1 MWDERYATDEYR
13 FGTNPN
19 RFLINCAAGLKPGR
33 LLSLGEGEGRNAV
46 YMASLG
52 FEVTAVDQS
61 AVGLAKAQRLAAERG
76 VPLTTVTADLNDYV
90 IQRGAWDVI
99 MNFFCHMP
107 RPERLPLHRRVV
119 EGLKR
124 GGAYI
129 LEIFR
134 PGQLRLATGGPRTR
148 DLVLS
153 LADARAELAG
163 LQFEIARSLLRHEED
178 DDPSTKLLAIIQV
191 LAIKPDSPTNSR

>member
-1 MWDERYATDEYR
+1 MWDERYASDDYR
-13 FGTNPN
+13 FGTRPN
-19 RFLINCAAGLKPGR
+19 RFLIDCAARMKPGR

-61 AVGLAKAQRLAAERG
+61 EVGMTKARRLADERG
-76 VPLTTVTADLNDYV
+76 VPLNTVIADLNDYP
-90 IQRGAWDVI
+90 IQPGAWDVI

-107 RPERLPLHRRVV
+107 KAERLPLHRRVV
-119 EGLKR
+119 DGLTP

-134 PGQLRLATGGPRTR
+134 PAQLKLATGGPRTR
-148 DLVLS
+148 DWVLS
-153 LADARAELAG
+153 LADARAELTG
-163 LQFEIARSLLRHEED
+163 LELVIARAITRHEED

-191 LAIKPDSPTNSR
+191 LGIKV

>member
-1 MWDERYATDEYR
+1 MWDERYASDDYR
-13 FGTNPN
+13 FGTRPN
-19 RFLINCAAGLKPGR
+19 RFLIDCAARMKPGR

-61 AVGLAKAQRLAAERG
+61 EVGMTKARRLADERG
-76 VPLTTVTADLNDYV
+76 VPLNTVIADLNDYP
-90 IQRGAWDVI
+90 IQPGAWDVI

-107 RPERLPLHRRVV
+107 KAERLPLHRRVV
-119 EGLKR
+119 DGLTP

-134 PGQLRLATGGPRTR
+134 PVQLKLATGGPRTR
-148 DLVLS
+148 DWVLS
-153 LADARAELAG
+153 LADARAELTG
-163 LQFEIARSLLRHEED
+163 LELVIARAITRHEED

-191 LAIKPDSPTNSR
+191 LGIKA